1 MLNEDSLQS
10 SVDTA
15 IKAASKNKVVVA
27 VNGTP
32 LAQLVAVTN
41 SCIATGTY
49 ARSIGESTELV
60 AENLDGSYIGY
71 ATNGNNKGPLTSHD
85 DLMDTLVAQIAPKVV
100 NHISFA
106 KNVVSPLVV
115 SYINLVTSA
124 MSYDPKSAAL
134 KFNIEVNDL
143 PEPLTNGA
151 FESSLSK
158 FKEKKFFEPEKRL
171 KLGARTSEEIFEL
184 LQTGSKEFDG
194 KLAVWYAT
202 LSPAFIGSI
211 WGNYF
216 GTTDQPVTDL
226 VTPYLVTNATGSKDS
241 DNTAILV
248 YLIAQKLQGDVP
260 KDANVALAFYNDA
273 VYELMEAAGIV
284 ILGIYD
290 RYTLSINTNTLVE
303 FISYDRKTARV
314 NGTVYREWLKTNGS
328 NEAILGMLTTNTNAR
343 VVPDFAENSEAFKAA
358 WYQYEEVSATVARN
372 NSYNRFVMALRT
384 SYGMLAIGDASE
396 QEKALLLEK
405 PEVAGQM
412 EQYLEE
418 ELNNIKNVDLENVND
433 TCLRVMCRSRFF
445 YTDAEKFLTSINN
458 ATKAN
463 PLIDVRT
470 AALVATIEYVTDY
483 VANQMQVV

>member
-1 MLNEDSLQS
+1 MLNEDSLLS

-15 IKAASKNKVVVA
+15 IKAANKDKVVVA

-32 LAQLVAVTN
+32 LAQLVSITTQ
-41 SCIATGTY
+41 CIATGTY
-49 ARSIGESTELV
+49 ARAVNESTEV
-60 AENLDGSYIGY
+60 TAENLDGSYIGY
-71 ATNGNNKGPLTSHD
+71 ATNGNNKGPLTAHD
-85 DLMDTLVAQIAPKVV
+85 TMMDTLVAQIAPKVV

-115 SYINLVTSA
+115 SYINSVTQA
-124 MSYDPKSAAL
+124 MAYDPKSAAL

-171 KLGARTSEEIFEL
+171 KLGTRTAEELFAL

-202 LSPAFIGSI
+202 LSPEFIGSV
-211 WGNYF
+211 WANYF
-216 GTTDQPVTDL
+216 GSTDLPVTN
-226 VTPYLVTNATGSKDS
+226 VPTPYLVTNATGNKDN

-248 YLIAQKLQGDVP
+248 YLLAQKLQGDIP
-260 KDANVALAFYNDA
+260 KDANVSLAYYNDA
-273 VYELMEAAGIV
+273 TYELMEAAAVIV
-284 ILGIYD
+284 LGIYD

-314 NGTVYREWLKTNGS
+314 NGTVYREWLKTGGS
-328 NEAILGMLTTNTNAR
+328 AEVILGMLTTNKNAR
-343 VVPDFAENSEAFKAA
+343 VVPDFAENSEAFRAA

-372 NSYNRFVMALRT
+372 NSYNRFVAALRN
-384 SYGMLAIGDASE
+384 SYGLLALADASE
-396 QEKALLLEK
+396 QEKELLAEK

-412 EQYLEE
+412 QQYLEE

-470 AALVATIEYVTDY
+470 AALIATIEYVTDY
-483 VANQMQVV
+483 VADQMQVV